1 MDESTSQD
9 YMVEILMD
17 FKNEKRNAISNRY
30 G

>member
-17 FKNEKRNAISNRY
+17 FKNEIRNAISNRY